1 MKVLKG
7 HIIHTPAFGELEC
20 FEDHYLVEK
29 DGKVVEISKDLKAD
43 YQDYE
48 LIDYGDQLIIPS
60 FVDLHLHAPQY
71 AHVGIGMDLE
81 LIPWLNTYTF
91 PEEANYQ
98 DLTYASKSYQR
109 LAKDMYRM
117 GSLRSCIFSSLHAES
132 TIRLMEIFDQAG
144 LSAYIGKVNMDRNG
158 GENYEEASADQSIEE
173 TLKVLDASEQFSD
186 HIRPILTPRFIP
198 TCSDELMGKLGDL
211 VQERGLPLQSHLNE
225 NLDEIQWVRELVPD
239 SANYLD
245 AYDRQGALPQDRTI
259 MAHSIYNE
267 ETELNLMA
275 EKGIFVAHCPNS
287 NINIMSGIAK
297 VKQMIDRGIPM
308 GLGSDIAGGD
318 ALNMLDNIKESIKS
332 SKMLSLFDGDDSDIL
347 TFQEAFYL
355 ATKGGG
361 AFFGQVGDFTPGS
374 SFDVLVIDDSSY
386 RLKNFSLA
394 ERLEMLIYHGHDRRI
409 VDRYLEGNPVDEPTF
424 E

>member
-20 FEDHYLVEK
+20 YEDHYLVEK
-29 DGKVVEISKDLKAD
+29 DGKVVEISKELKAD

-48 LIDYGDQLIIPS
+48 FIDYGDQLIIPS

-71 AHVGIGMDLE
+71 ANVGLGMDLE

-91 PEEANYQ
+91 PEEAKYQ
-98 DLTYASKSYQR
+98 DLDYANESYQL
-109 LAKDMYRM
+109 LAKDMHRV
-117 GSLRSCIFSSLHAES
+117 GSLRSCIFSSIHTES

-158 GENYEEASADQSIEE
+158 GDNYQEESADQSIQE
-173 TLKVLDASEQFSD
+173 TLQVISACNQFSD
-186 HIRPILTPRFIP
+186 RIRPILTPRFIP
-198 TCSDELMGKLGDL
+198 TCSDDLMGKIGQLT
-211 VQERGLPLQSHLNE
+211 QERGLALQSHLNE
-225 NLDEIQWVRELVPD
+225 NLDEIQWVRELAPD

-245 AYDRQGALPQDRTI
+245 AYKRHGALPQGRTI

-267 ETELNLMA
+267 ETELELMA
-275 EKGIFVAHCPNS
+275 EKDIFVAHCPNS

-297 VKQMIDRGIPM
+297 VKQMIERGIPV

-318 ALNMLDNIKESIKS
+318 SLNMLDNIKEAIKS
-332 SKMLSLFDGDDSDIL
+332 SKMLSLYEGNKSDIL

-386 RLKNFSLA
+386 RLKNLSLA
-394 ERLEMLIYHGHDRRI
+394 ERLEMLIYHGHDRQI
-409 VDRYLEGNPVDEPTF
+409 VGRYLEGKSVDQPIF
-424 E
+424 D

>member
-20 FEDHYLVEK
+20 YEDHYLVEK
-29 DGKVVEISKDLKAD
+29 DGKVVEISKELKAD

-48 LIDYGDQLIIPS
+48 FIDYGDQLIIPS

-71 AHVGIGMDLE
+71 ANVGLGMDLE

-91 PEEANYQ
+91 PEEAKYQ
-98 DLTYASKSYQR
+98 DLDYANESYQR
-109 LAKDMYRM
+109 LAKDMHRV
-117 GSLRSCIFSSLHAES
+117 GSLRSCIFSSIHTDA

-158 GENYEEASADQSIEE
+158 GDNYQEESADQSIQE
-173 TLKVLDASEQFSD
+173 TLKVISACDRFSD
-186 HIRPILTPRFIP
+186 RIRPILTPRFIP
-198 TCSDELMGKLGDL
+198 TCSDELMGKIGQLA
-211 VQERGLPLQSHLNE
+211 QERGLALQSHLNE
-225 NLDEIQWVRELVPD
+225 NLDEIQWVRELAPD

-245 AYDRQGALPQDRTI
+245 AYKRQGALPKGRTI

-267 ETELNLMA
+267 ETELELMA
-275 EKGIFVAHCPNS
+275 EKDIFVAHCPNS

-297 VKQMIDRGIPM
+297 VKQMIERGIPV

-318 ALNMLDNIKESIKS
+318 SLNMLDNIKEAIKS
-332 SKMLSLFDGDDSDIL
+332 SKMLSLYEGSKSDIL

-386 RLKNFSLA
+386 RLKNLSLA
-394 ERLEMLIYHGHDRRI
+394 ERLEMLIYHGHDRQI
-409 VDRYLEGNPVDEPTF
+409 VGRYLEGKSVDQPIF

>member
-20 FEDHYLVEK
+20 YEDHYLVEK
-29 DGKVVEISKDLKAD
+29 DGKVVEISKELKAD

-48 LIDYGDQLIIPS
+48 FIDYGDQLIIPS

-71 AHVGIGMDLE
+71 ANVGLGMDLE

-91 PEEANYQ
+91 PEEAKYQ
-98 DLTYASKSYQR
+98 DLDYANESYQR
-109 LAKDMYRM
+109 LAKDMHRV
-117 GSLRSCIFSSLHAES
+117 GSLRSCIFSSIHADA

-158 GENYEEASADQSIEE
+158 GDNYQEESADQSIQE
-173 TLKVLDASEQFSD
+173 TLKVISACVQFSD
-186 HIRPILTPRFIP
+186 RIRPILTPRFIP
-198 TCSDELMGKLGDL
+198 TCSDELMGKIGQLA
-211 VQERGLPLQSHLNE
+211 QERGLALQSHLNE
-225 NLDEIQWVRELVPD
+225 NLDEIQWVRELDPD

-245 AYDRQGALPQDRTI
+245 AYKRQGALPKGRTI
-259 MAHSIYNE
+259 MAHSIYNK
-267 ETELNLMA
+267 ETELELMA
-275 EKGIFVAHCPNS
+275 EKDIFVAHCPNS

-297 VKQMIDRGIPM
+297 VKQMIERGIPV

-318 ALNMLDNIKESIKS
+318 SLNMLDNIKEAIKS
-332 SKMLSLFDGDDSDIL
+332 SKMLSLYEGSKSDIL

-386 RLKNFSLA
+386 RLKNLSLA
-394 ERLEMLIYHGHDRRI
+394 ERLEMLIYHGHDRQI
-409 VDRYLEGNPVDEPTF
+409 VGRYLEGKSVDQPIF